1 MNIAN
6 IIIIIIL
13 ILIIIW
19 LLNKVFFRTNI
30 VYDKML
36 NANKQGT
43 VNEGSGSIFTTSTN
57 SINNSNLNDENTSN
71 FMLSVW
77 FYIDNWGTSMGEEKN
92 ILFMA
97 KNSDVKNIDG
107 LTSMN
112 GLTKSTK
119 CNLNTTDISYRNL
132 NISLDKYENNL
143 LIDIETIGG
152 EDCKNMP
159 SAASSGSTNSVITR
173 HKISNIP
180 LQKWNCLILSV
191 DTKTFDIYLDGK
203 LRNSFILDGTYAG
216 SNKKNIYLG
225 TLDNIMGFE
234 GFITR
239 IRYEA
244 NPINPEQAYKI
255 YREGINASLAKSLFN
270 QYSLKVS
277 FLEFNKEKGSFTI

>member
-19 LLNKVFFRTNI
+19 LLNKVFFSTNI
-30 VYDKML
+30 VFDKMISANETG
-36 NANKQGT
+36 NAGT
-43 VNEGSGSIFTTSTN
+43 LL
-57 SINNSNLNDENTSN
+57 NNSSNAIPNKDLKEEGTSN

-77 FYIDNWGTSMGEEKN
+77 FYIDDWATSMGKEKN

-97 KNSDVKNIDG
+97 KNETVKNSSG
-107 LTSMN
+107 LTN
-112 GLTKSTK
+112 LTGITK
-119 CNLNTTDISYRNL
+119 TSDCMTNVNDISYRNL
-132 NISLDKYENNL
+132 NICLDSYDNNL
-143 LIDIETIGG
+143 LIDIETYG
-152 EDCKNMP
+152 ENRCRDTTQP
-159 SAASSGSTNSVITR
+159 TNGTLNSIVTR

-203 LRNSFILDGTYAG
+203 LRNSFILDGTYNSSG
-216 SNKKNIYLG
+216 DKKNIYLG
-225 TLDNIMGFE
+225 NVINSVPGFE

-239 IRYEA
+239 VRYEP
-244 NPINPEQAYKI
+244 NPINPQQAYKI
-255 YREGINASLAKSLFN
+255 YKEGINASLAKSLFN

>member
-19 LLNKVFFRTNI
+19 LLNKVFFSTNI
-30 VYDKML
+30 VYDKIL
-36 NANKQGT
+36 NANETGII
-43 VNEGSGSIFTTSTN
+43 ETSTN
-57 SINNSNLNDENTSN
+57 VIPNKDLKEENSSN

-77 FYIDNWGTSMGEEKN
+77 FYIDDWATSMSKEKN

-97 KNSDVKNIDG
+97 KSQTVKNIDG
-107 LTSMN
+107 LTN
-112 GLTKSTK
+112 LTGITK
-119 CNLNTTDISYRNL
+119 TSNCMTNVNDLSYRNL
-132 NISLDKYENNL
+132 NICLDKYDNNL
-143 LIDIETIGG
+143 LIDIETYG
-152 EDCKNMP
+152 EDKCKDTTQAP
-159 SAASSGSTNSVITR
+159 TGSSNSIVTR

-191 DTKTFDIYLDGK
+191 DTKTFDVYLDGK
-203 LRNSFILDGTYAG
+203 LRNSFILDGTYNSSG
-216 SNKKNIYLG
+216 TKKNIYLG
-225 TLDNIMGFE
+225 SVTNSVSGFE

-239 IRYEA
+239 VRYEP
-244 NPINPEQAYKI
+244 NPINPQQAYKI
-255 YREGINASLAKSLFN
+255 YKDGINASLANSLFN

>member
-19 LLNKVFFRTNI
+19 LLNKVFFSTNI
-30 VYDKML
+30 VYDKIL
-36 NANKQGT
+36 NANETGNTGT
-43 VNEGSGSIFTTSTN
+43 LLTNSTN
-57 SINNSNLNDENTSN
+57 AIPNKDLKEEGTSN

-77 FYIDNWGTSMGEEKN
+77 FYIDDWGTSMGKEKN

-97 KNSDVKNIDG
+97 KNETVKNSSG
-107 LTSMN
+107 LTN
-112 GLTKSTK
+112 LTGITK
-119 CNLNTTDISYRNL
+119 TSDCMTNVNDISFRNL
-132 NISLDKYENNL
+132 NICLDSYDNNL
-143 LIDIETIGG
+143 LIDIETYG
-152 EDCKNMP
+152 ENRCRDTTQP
-159 SAASSGSTNSVITR
+159 TNGTFNSIVTR

-203 LRNSFILDGTYAG
+203 LRNSFILDGTYNSSG
-216 SNKKNIYLG
+216 DKKNIYLG
-225 TLDNIMGFE
+225 NVINSVPGFE

-239 IRYEA
+239 VRYEP
-244 NPINPEQAYKI
+244 NPINPQQAYKI
-255 YREGINASLAKSLFN
+255 YKEGINASLANSLFN

>member
-19 LLNKVFFRTNI
+19 LLNKVFFSTNI
-30 VYDKML
+30 VYDKIL
-36 NANKQGT
+36 NANITGIAGT
-43 VNEGSGSIFTTSTN
+43 LLTSSSNVIPNSDLKEEG
-57 SINNSNLNDENTSN
+57 TSN

-77 FYIDNWGTSMGEEKN
+77 FYIDDWGTSMGEEKN

-97 KNSDVKNIDG
+97 KKETVKNIDG
-107 LTSMN
+107 LTN
-112 GLTKSTK
+112 LTGITK
-119 CNLNTTDISYRNL
+119 TSACMTNDNDLSYRNL
-132 NISLDKYENNL
+132 NICLDEYDNNL
-143 LIDIETIGG
+143 LIDIETYG
-152 EDCKNMP
+152 EDKCKDTPQP
-159 SAASSGSTNSVITR
+159 SPGSSNSIVTR

-191 DTKTFDIYLDGK
+191 DTKTFDVYLDGK
-203 LRNSFILDGTYAG
+203 LRNSFILDGTYNNSG
-216 SNKKNIYLG
+216 TKKNIYLG
-225 TLDNIMGFE
+225 NVINSVPGFE

-239 IRYEA
+239 VRYEPNA
-244 NPINPEQAYKI
+244 INPQQAYKI
-255 YREGINASLAKSLFN
+255 YKDGINASLANSLFN

>member
-19 LLNKVFFRTNI
+19 LLNKVFFSTNI
-30 VYDKML
+30 VYDKIL
-36 NANKQGT
+36 NANKL
-43 VNEGSGSIFTTSTN
+43 GSSGANSTN
-57 SINNSNLNDENTSN
+57 DIPNSDLKEENTSN

-77 FYIDNWGTSMGEEKN
+77 FYIDDWASGIDNEKN

-97 KNSDVKNIDG
+97 KNETVTNIDG
-107 LTSMN
+107 LTKLT
-112 GLTKSTK
+112 GLTK
-119 CNLNTTDISYRNL
+119 TTTCMTNVDDIPFRNL
-132 NISLDKYENNL
+132 NICLDKYDNNL
-143 LIDIETIGG
+143 LIDIETYG
-152 EDCKNMP
+152 ENRCRDTP
-159 SAASSGSTNSVITR
+159 HAPPGSSNSIVTR

-203 LRNSFILDGTYAG
+203 LRNSFILDGTYKNNG
-216 SNKKNIYLG
+216 SKKNIYLG
-225 TLDNIMGFE
+225 NVINGVPGFE

-239 IRYEA
+239 VRYEA
-244 NPINPEQAYKI
+244 NSINPQQAYKI
-255 YREGINASLAKSLFN
+255 YKDGINASMLNSLFN

>member
-36 NANKQGT
+36 NANKEGR
-43 VNEGSGSIFTTSTN
+43 VNEGSGSIFTSSTN
-57 SINNSNLNDENTSN
+57 YINNSNLNDENTSN

-77 FYIDNWGTSMGEEKN
+77 FYIDNWNSNISEEKN

-97 KNSDVKNIDG
+97 KKSDVKTIGG

-143 LIDIETIGG
+143 LIDIETSG
-152 EDCKNMP
+152 EDCKNMDD
-159 SAASSGSTNSVITR
+159 AVSGSINSVITR

-203 LRNSFILDGTYAG
+203 LRNSFILDGTYTG

-225 TLDNIMGFE
+225 TVDTILGFE

-270 QYSLKVS
+270 DYSLKIS

>member
-19 LLNKVFFRTNI
+19 LLNRVFFSTNI
-30 VYDKML
+30 VYDKMI
-36 NANKQGT
+36 NANETGT
-43 VNEGSGSIFTTSTN
+43 EETLLGGA
-57 SINNSNLNDENTSN
+57 NNVILNKDLKEENTSN

-77 FYIDNWGTSMGEEKN
+77 FYIDDWGTSMSKEKN

-97 KNSDVKNIDG
+97 KKPDVENIDG
-107 LTSMN
+107 LTN
-112 GLTKSTK
+112 LTGITK
-119 CNLNTTDISYRNL
+119 TTECITNVNDISFRNL
-132 NISLDKYENNL
+132 NICLDKYDNNL
-143 LIDIETIGG
+143 LIDIETHG
-152 EDCKNMP
+152 DNKCKDTPQSSNGP
-159 SAASSGSTNSVITR
+159 SNSTVTR

-180 LQKWNCLILSV
+180 LQKWNCLTLSV

-203 LRNSFILDGTYAG
+203 LRNSFILDGTYNSSG
-216 SNKKNIYLG
+216 DKKNIYLG
-225 TLDNIMGFE
+225 NVINSVPGFE

-239 IRYEA
+239 VRYEP
-244 NPINPEQAYKI
+244 NPINPQQAYKI
-255 YREGINASLAKSLFN
+255 YKEGINASLANSLFN

>member
-19 LLNKVFFRTNI
+19 LLNKVFFSTNI
-30 VYDKML
+30 VYDKIL
-36 NANKQGT
+36 NANKT
-43 VNEGSGSIFTTSTN
+43 DNEETLVPTN
-57 SINNSNLNDENTSN
+57 NVITYKDLDVENTSN

-77 FYIDNWGTSMGEEKN
+77 FYIEDWGTTMGKEKN

-97 KNSDVKNIDG
+97 KNHNVKNSPG
-107 LTSMN
+107 LTN
-112 GLTKSTK
+112 LTGITK
-119 CNLNTTDISYRNL
+119 TSNCMVNVNDISFRNL
-132 NISLDKYENNL
+132 NICLDSYDNNL
-143 LIDIETIGG
+143 LIDIETFNTGRDG
-152 EDCKNMP
+152 CAED
-159 SAASSGSTNSVITR
+159 SSLITR

-191 DTKTFDIYLDGK
+191 DTKTFDVYLDGK
-203 LRNSFILDGTYAG
+203 LRNSFILDGTYNN
-216 SNKKNIYLG
+216 SVSKKNIYLG
-225 TLDNIMGFE
+225 NVINSVPGFE

-239 IRYEA
+239 VRYEP
-244 NPINPEQAYKI
+244 NSINPQQAYNI
-255 YREGINASLAKSLFN
+255 YKEGINSSLAKSLFN

>member
-19 LLNKVFFRTNI
+19 LLNKVFFSTNI
-30 VYDKML
+30 VFDKMII
-36 NANKQGT
+36 ANKPGT
-43 VNEGSGSIFTTSTN
+43 TDTSLLGNSTN
-57 SINNSNLNDENTSN
+57 IIPNSDLKEEGTSN

-77 FYIDNWGTSMGEEKN
+77 FYIDDWGTSMGKEKN

-97 KNSDVKNIDG
+97 KKETVKNIDG
-107 LTSMN
+107 LTN
-112 GLTKSTK
+112 LTGITKSST
-119 CNLNTTDISYRNL
+119 CTVNVNDLSFRNL
-132 NISLDKYENNL
+132 NICLDSYENNL
-143 LIDIETIGG
+143 LIDMETFNTGNDG
-152 EDCKNMP
+152 CTED
-159 SAASSGSTNSVITR
+159 SSVVTR

-191 DTKTFDIYLDGK
+191 DTKTFDVYLDGK
-203 LRNSFILDGTYAG
+203 LRNSFILDGTYNNSG
-216 SNKKNIYLG
+216 PKKNIYLG
-225 TLDNIMGFE
+225 NVINSVPGFE

-239 IRYEA
+239 VRYEP
-244 NPINPEQAYKI
+244 NPINPQQAYKI
-255 YREGINASLAKSLFN
+255 YKDGINASLANSLFN

>member
-13 ILIIIW
+13 ILLIIW
-19 LLNKVFFRTNI
+19 LLNKVFFSTNI
-30 VYDKML
+30 VYDKIL
-36 NANKQGT
+36 SANEIGNAGT
-43 VNEGSGSIFTTSTN
+43 LLTNSTN
-57 SINNSNLNDENTSN
+57 AIPNKDLKEEGTSN

-77 FYIDNWGTSMGEEKN
+77 FYIDDWGTSMGKEKN

-97 KNSDVKNIDG
+97 KKPDVKTIDG
-107 LTSMN
+107 LTN
-112 GLTKSTK
+112 LTGITK
-119 CNLNTTDISYRNL
+119 TSDCMTNVNDITFRNL
-132 NISLDKYENNL
+132 NICLDSYDNNL
-143 LIDIETIGG
+143 LIDIETYG
-152 EDCKNMP
+152 ENRCRDTP
-159 SAASSGSTNSVITR
+159 QPTNGTFNSIVTR

-203 LRNSFILDGTYAG
+203 LRNSFILDGTYNSSG
-216 SNKKNIYLG
+216 DKKDIYLG
-225 TLDNIMGFE
+225 NVINSVPGFE

-239 IRYEA
+239 VRYEP
-244 NPINPEQAYKI
+244 NPINPQQAYKI
-255 YREGINASLAKSLFN
+255 YKEGINASLANSLFN

>member
-19 LLNKVFFRTNI
+19 LLNKVFFSTNI
-30 VYDKML
+30 VYDKIL
-36 NANKQGT
+36 NANETGII
-43 VNEGSGSIFTTSTN
+43 GTSTN
-57 SINNSNLNDENTSN
+57 AIPNKDLKEENSSN

-77 FYIDNWGTSMGEEKN
+77 FYIDDWGTSMGEEKN

-97 KNSDVKNIDG
+97 KNPDVKNIDG
-107 LTSMN
+107 LTN
-112 GLTKSTK
+112 LTGITK
-119 CNLNTTDISYRNL
+119 TSNCMTNVNDISYRNL
-132 NISLDKYENNL
+132 NICLDKYDNNL
-143 LIDIETIGG
+143 LIDIETYG
-152 EDCKNMP
+152 ENKCKDTP
-159 SAASSGSTNSVITR
+159 QSTNATLNSIVTR

-191 DTKTFDIYLDGK
+191 DTKTFDVYLDGK
-203 LRNSFILDGTYAG
+203 LRNSFILDGTYNSSG
-216 SNKKNIYLG
+216 SKKNIYLG
-225 TLDNIMGFE
+225 NVINGVPGFE

-239 IRYEA
+239 VRYEP
-244 NPINPEQAYKI
+244 NPINPQQAYKI
-255 YREGINASLAKSLFN
+255 YKDGINASLANSLFN

>member
-19 LLNKVFFRTNI
+19 LLNKVFFSTNI
-30 VYDKML
+30 VYDKIL
-36 NANKQGT
+36 NANETGIIGT
-43 VNEGSGSIFTTSTN
+43 PTNVIPNSDLKEEG
-57 SINNSNLNDENTSN
+57 TSN

-77 FYIDNWGTSMGEEKN
+77 FYIDDWSTSMSKEKN

-97 KNSDVKNIDG
+97 KSQTVKNIDG
-107 LTSMN
+107 LTN
-112 GLTKSTK
+112 LTGITK
-119 CNLNTTDISYRNL
+119 TSNCMTNVNDISYRNL
-132 NISLDKYENNL
+132 NICLDSYDNNL
-143 LIDIETIGG
+143 LIDIETYG
-152 EDCKNMP
+152 ENRCRDTP
-159 SAASSGSTNSVITR
+159 QPLSGSLNSIVTR

-203 LRNSFILDGTYAG
+203 LRNSFILDGTYNSSG
-216 SNKKNIYLG
+216 TKKNIYLG
-225 TLDNIMGFE
+225 NVINGVPGFE

-239 IRYEA
+239 VRYEP
-244 NPINPEQAYKI
+244 NQINPQQAYKI
-255 YREGINASLAKSLFN
+255 YKDGINASLANSLFN

>member
-19 LLNKVFFRTNI
+19 LLNKVFFSTNI
-30 VYDKML
+30 VYDKIL
-36 NANKQGT
+36 NANA
-43 VNEGSGSIFTTSTN
+43 NETGIIGTSTN
-57 SINNSNLNDENTSN
+57 VIPNSDLTEEGTSN

-77 FYIDNWGTSMGEEKN
+77 FYIDDWGTSMGKEKN

-97 KNSDVKNIDG
+97 KNPDVKNSTG
-107 LTSMN
+107 LTN
-112 GLTKSTK
+112 LTGITK
-119 CNLNTTDISYRNL
+119 TSDCMTNVNDISYRNL
-132 NISLDKYENNL
+132 NICLDSYDNNL
-143 LIDIETIGG
+143 LIDIETYG
-152 EDCKNMP
+152 ENRCRDTP
-159 SAASSGSTNSVITR
+159 QPTNATLNSIVTR

-203 LRNSFILDGTYAG
+203 LRNSFILDGTYNSSG
-216 SNKKNIYLG
+216 SKKNIYLG
-225 TLDNIMGFE
+225 NITNSVPGFE

-239 IRYEA
+239 VRYEP
-244 NPINPEQAYKI
+244 NPINPQQAYKI
-255 YREGINASLAKSLFN
+255 YKDGINASMANSLFN

-277 FLEFNKEKGSFTI
+277 FLEFNKEKGSFSI

>member
-19 LLNKVFFRTNI
+19 LLNKVFFSTNI
-30 VYDKML
+30 VYDKIL
-36 NANKQGT
+36 NANKT
-43 VNEGSGSIFTTSTN
+43 DNEETLVPTN
-57 SINNSNLNDENTSN
+57 NVITYKDLDVENTSN

-77 FYIDNWGTSMGEEKN
+77 FYIEDWGTTMGKEKN

-97 KNSDVKNIDG
+97 KNPNVKNSPG
-107 LTSMN
+107 LTN
-112 GLTKSTK
+112 LTGITK
-119 CNLNTTDISYRNL
+119 TSNCMVNVNDISFRNL
-132 NISLDKYENNL
+132 NICLDSYDNNL
-143 LIDIETIGG
+143 LIDIETFNTGRNG
-152 EDCKNMP
+152 CDED
-159 SAASSGSTNSVITR
+159 SSLITR

-191 DTKTFDIYLDGK
+191 DTKTFDVYLDGK
-203 LRNSFILDGTYAG
+203 LRNSFILDGTYNN
-216 SNKKNIYLG
+216 SVSKKNIYLG
-225 TLDNIMGFE
+225 NVNNSVPGFE

-239 IRYEA
+239 VRYEP
-244 NPINPEQAYKI
+244 NSINPQQAYNI
-255 YREGINASLAKSLFN
+255 YKEGINSSLAKSLFN

>member
-19 LLNKVFFRTNI
+19 LLNKVFFSTNI
-30 VYDKML
+30 VYDKIL
-36 NANKQGT
+36 NANETGIIGT
-43 VNEGSGSIFTTSTN
+43 PTNVIPNSDLKEEG
-57 SINNSNLNDENTSN
+57 TSN

-77 FYIDNWGTSMGEEKN
+77 FYIDDWATSMSKEKN

-97 KNSDVKNIDG
+97 KKENVKNIDG
-107 LTSMN
+107 LTN
-112 GLTKSTK
+112 LTGITK
-119 CNLNTTDISYRNL
+119 TSNCMTNVDDISYRNL
-132 NISLDKYENNL
+132 NICLDSYDNNL
-143 LIDIETIGG
+143 LIDIETYG
-152 EDCKNMP
+152 ENRCRDTP
-159 SAASSGSTNSVITR
+159 QPLSGSLNSIVTR

-191 DTKTFDIYLDGK
+191 DTKTFDVYLDGK
-203 LRNSFILDGTYAG
+203 LRNSFILDGTYNSSG
-216 SNKKNIYLG
+216 SKKNIYLG
-225 TLDNIMGFE
+225 NVINGVPGFE

-239 IRYEA
+239 VRYEP
-244 NPINPEQAYKI
+244 NPINPQQAYKI
-255 YREGINASLAKSLFN
+255 YKDGINASLANSLFN

>member
-19 LLNKVFFRTNI
+19 LLNKVFFSTNI
-30 VYDKML
+30 VYDKIL
-36 NANKQGT
+36 NANEIGNAGT
-43 VNEGSGSIFTTSTN
+43 LLTN
-57 SINNSNLNDENTSN
+57 SSNAIPNSDLKEEGTSN

-77 FYIDNWGTSMGEEKN
+77 FYIDDWATSMGKEKN

-97 KNSDVKNIDG
+97 KNPDVKTSSG
-107 LTSMN
+107 LTN
-112 GLTKSTK
+112 LTGITK
-119 CNLNTTDISYRNL
+119 TSDCMKNVSDISFRNL
-132 NISLDKYENNL
+132 NICLDKYDNNL
-143 LIDIETIGG
+143 LIDIETYG
-152 EDCKNMP
+152 EDRCKDIP
-159 SAASSGSTNSVITR
+159 ETPGSLNSIVTR

-191 DTKTFDIYLDGK
+191 DTKTFDVYLDGK
-203 LRNSFILDGTYAG
+203 LRNSFILDGTYNNSG
-216 SNKKNIYLG
+216 SKKNIYLG
-225 TLDNIMGFE
+225 NVINGVPGFE

-239 IRYEA
+239 VRYEP
-244 NPINPEQAYKI
+244 NPINPQQAYKI
-255 YREGINASLAKSLFN
+255 YKEGINASLANSLFN